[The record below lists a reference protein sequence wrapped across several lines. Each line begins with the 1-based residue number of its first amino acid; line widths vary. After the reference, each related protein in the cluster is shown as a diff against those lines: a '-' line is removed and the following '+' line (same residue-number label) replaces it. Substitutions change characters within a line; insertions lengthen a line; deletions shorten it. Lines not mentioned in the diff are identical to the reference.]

1 MIITPTIVLELYE
14 QVIQKFTEYYKSI
27 YSDIPNIS
35 QVFSLKG
42 HHEGYETLHSH
53 MQSIPEVREFISNKK
68 VKINPR
74 YLYDKKNQI
83 DKQHKNGQEKE
94 EVKMV
99 EPYGRLFFLYLGYEN
114 LEDYLENHGQQQVK
128 YTGYFYSYR
137 KHEIQTFEL
146 KVNYQRKPVYPNV
159 PHQEFT
165 VSEIGFHDHKH
176 NPIYSGY
183 GYILEGKLQLMMWA
197 KEGGDR
203 LRILLDSGDDPE
215 SQDSMRGIILAV
227 SSFQGKP
234 LTALETVV
242 VKHGV
247 LQEKDIRR
255 IKRFLYLHRYNFRID
270 SRPLNL
276 NQMLVCGYPSDFLR
290 TFVGAWRVFRCHKD
304 RFVSSILLVE
314 EDLNITCYSDY
325 YDLDN
330 LNEQVCLPSIS
341 REPQMQSRNTMLLDC
356 FPKEGAKK
364 ISSLMLNI
372 PDSESNITG
381 GIISIVGGSNEY
393 PSTAAIAMGRDEEL
407 FEKLL
412 SSNERRKVAQ
422 EELTKTKDL
431 PSLLKEKDKSVL
443 PYKQIVLRLKEI
455 EDATVYRLGEKFK
468 MSS

>member
-1 MIITPTIVLELYE
+1 MIIQPKIVLELYD
-14 QVIQKFTEYYKSI
+14 QVIQKFKEYYRIKH
-27 YSDIPNIS
+27 DLDPTVS
-35 QVFSLKG
+35 QIFGLKG
-42 HHEGYETLHSH
+42 YQKEQATLQSH
-53 MQSIPEVREFISNKK
+53 MQSIPKVQEYISRQG
-68 VKINPR
+68 VSINPR

-83 DKQHKNGQEKE
+83 DKQNNNGQGEKN
-94 EVKMV
+94 VRML
-99 EPYGRLFFLYLGYEN
+99 EPYDRLYFLYLGYEN
-114 LEDYLENHGQQQVK
+114 LEDYLKNHGEQQIS
-128 YTGYFYSYR
+128 YIGYFYSYR

-146 KVNYQRKPVYPNV
+146 KINYQRKPVYSNV
-159 PHQEFT
+159 PHQEFM
-165 VSEIGFHDHKH
+165 VSEKGFHDHKH
-176 NPIYSGY
+176 NPTYSGY

-215 SQDSMRGIILAV
+215 SQDSMRGIILAI

-242 VKHGV
+242 VKKGV
-247 LQEKDIRR
+247 LREKDILRV
-255 IKRFLYLHRYNFRID
+255 KRYLHLHRYNFRID

-276 NQMLVCGYPSDFLR
+276 NQMLACGYPADFLR
-290 TFVGAWRVFRCHKD
+290 TFVGAWRVVRCHKKKL
-304 RFVSSILLVE
+304 VSSIMLVE
-314 EDLNITCYSDY
+314 EDLNITCYNDY

-330 LNEQVCLPSIS
+330 LNEQVCVPSIS

-372 PDSESNITG
+372 PDPKSNITG
-381 GIISIVGGSNEY
+381 GVISIVGGSNEY
-393 PSTAAIAMGRDEEL
+393 PSTAAIAMGRDEKL

-422 EELTKTKDL
+422 EELLKTKNL
-431 PSLLKEKDKSVL
+431 LSLLKDEDESVL

-455 EDATVYRLGEKFK
+455 EDATVYRLGG
-468 MSS
+468 